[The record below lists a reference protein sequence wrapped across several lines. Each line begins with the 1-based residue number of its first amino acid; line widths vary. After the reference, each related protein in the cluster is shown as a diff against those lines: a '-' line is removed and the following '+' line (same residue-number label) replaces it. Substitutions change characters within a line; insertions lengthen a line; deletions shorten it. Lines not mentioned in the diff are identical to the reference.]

1 MSNAETSP
9 RSRSGGRWFFLFGLL
24 FLTALG
30 WHFGFRDLGDLL
42 RDAKPVPLALM
53 SLLIVA
59 GFWLRAAKWRYALGP
74 GQQGIL
80 LFFLAKTAGNWT
92 PGRAGELAPL
102 LLKRHRNARVA
113 AWIGLDRVVEVAWT
127 LVLGLAGVAWLGLVA
142 PWAWFAIVA
151 GALVV
156 ALLTLTGLRVQSR
169 EETSVN
175 DEVTGGWKD
184 RILAFALKVRTEL
197 LLFSR
202 KFPLVMALTFFAKL
216 TDVYA
221 VVYLCEAF
229 GYTAGIMLV
238 CAARCAH
245 GLVSAIPVT
254 PDATGVPYVAA
265 AWFLYQY
272 AGIPYETLTTALA
285 LEVIAINA
293 ILWVCFCLVT
303 ARRWKSPSIGST
315 AS

>member
-1 MSNAETSP
+1 MSYSETP
-9 RSRSGGRWFFLFGLL
+9 RHTGGAGRWFFLVGLL

-30 WHFGFRDLGDLL
+30 WHFGFRDLGALL
-42 RDAKPVPLALM
+42 QGARPAPLAIM
-53 SLLIVA
+53 TLLIIA
-59 GFWLRAAKWRYALGP
+59 GFWIRAAKWRYALGP

-127 LVLGLAGVAWLGLVA
+127 LGLGLAGVAYLGLVA
-142 PWAWFAIVA
+142 PWAWLALGLLVATLFFFMFFGLRRGAEA
-151 GALVV
+151 GA
-156 ALLTLTGLRVQSR
+156 APSG
-169 EETSVN
+169 EET
-175 DEVTGGWKD
+175 EGWRARVVLIFCKI
-184 RILAFALKVRTEL
+184 RAEL
-197 LLFSR
+197 VLFSR
-202 KFPLVMALTFFAKL
+202 KMPAILLLTLVAKL

-229 GYTAGIMLV
+229 GYNAGFLLV

-265 AWFLYQY
+265 AWFLHQY
-272 AGIPYETLTTALA
+272 AEIPYETLTAALA
-285 LEVIAINA
+285 LEAIAINA
-293 ILWVCFCLVT
+293 ILWACFCLVS
-303 ARRWKSPSIGST
+303 AGRWKSRSSG
-315 AS
+315 

>member
-1 MSNAETSP
+1 MSNSESV
-9 RSRSGGRWFFLFGLL
+9 RRSGKGRWFLLVGLIL
-24 FLTALG
+24 LTALG
-30 WHFGFRDLGDLL
+30 WHFGFRDLGALL
-42 RDAKPVPLALM
+42 RGAKPAPLAIM
-53 SLLIVA
+53 TLLIIA
-59 GFWLRAAKWRYALGP
+59 GFWIRAAKWRYALGA

-127 LVLGLAGVAWLGLVA
+127 LGLGLAGVAYLGLVA
-142 PWAWFAIVA
+142 PWAWFSI
-151 GALVV
+151 GLLGV
-156 ALLTLTGLRVQSR
+156 ALGLFTFLGLKGGQEKASELVGESKLNWPTRLVSILRNIRV
-169 EETSVN
+169 ELV
-175 DEVTGGWKD
+175 
-184 RILAFALKVRTEL
+184 LFA
-197 LLFSR
+197 R
-202 KFPLVMALTFFAKL
+202 KMPVIMALTLVAKL

-229 GYTAGIMLV
+229 GYSAGLLLV

-265 AWFLYQY
+265 AWFLHQY
-272 AGIPYETLTTALA
+272 AGIPFETLTAALA
-285 LEVIAINA
+285 LEVILINA
-293 ILWVCFCLVT
+293 ILWACFCLVST
-303 ARRWKSPSIGST
+303 GRWTTPSTG
-315 AS
+315 

>member
-1 MSNAETSP
+1 MSDSETSP
-9 RSRSGGRWFFLFGLL
+9 RPRSGGRWFFLFGLL
-24 FLTALG
+24 LLTALG
-30 WHFGFRDLGDLL
+30 WHFGFRDLGALL
-42 RDAKPVPLALM
+42 RDAKPAPLVLM
-53 SLLIVA
+53 TFLVVA
-59 GFWLRAAKWRYALGP
+59 GFWIRAVKWRYALGP

-142 PWAWFAIVA
+142 PWAWV
-151 GALVV
+151 ALVV
-156 ALLTLTGLRVQSR
+156 GFFVIALLTLAGLRVRSKEIPILR
-169 EETSVN
+169 GVN
-175 DEVTGGWKD
+175 VGGWKD
-184 RILAFALKVRTEL
+184 RLLAFALRVRTEL
-197 LLFSR
+197 VLFFR
-202 KFPLVMALTFFAKL
+202 KLPLVMTLTFVAKL

-229 GYTAGIMLV
+229 GYTAGILLV

-265 AWFLYQY
+265 AWFLHQY

-285 LEVIAINA
+285 LEVIVINA
-293 ILWVCFCLVT
+293 ILWVCFCLVST
-303 ARRWKSPSIGST
+303 GRWKSLSNGKI